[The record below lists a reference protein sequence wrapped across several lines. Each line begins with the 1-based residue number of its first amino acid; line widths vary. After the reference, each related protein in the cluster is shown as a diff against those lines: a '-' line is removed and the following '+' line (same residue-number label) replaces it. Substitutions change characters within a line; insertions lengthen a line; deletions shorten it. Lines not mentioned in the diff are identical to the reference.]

1 MSQSWCHPLAY
12 AFCSVKFGDS
22 NRDFKLYMCVVKI
35 PDLLVQIALNPL
47 PYKFL
52 FWKQIWPVS
61 DCELPKVER
70 RSRQEKATIFN
81 SLFMVCK
88 ASGLRVNSSAPALAG
103 KRVCLYREV
112 NALKKDQKDLERTP
126 GWPACTVAYS
136 IHGRRNTRLQSRW
149 SNEDWAFPPHLSSGR
164 ASFFWEDDG
173 CKQAFRVSRRRRGAS
188 GCRRCTAP
196 SSGSCS
202 LKRISL

>member
-1 MSQSWCHPLAY
+1 
-12 AFCSVKFGDS
+12 
-22 NRDFKLYMCVVKI
+22 MCVVKI

-81 SLFMVCK
+81 SLFTVCK
-88 ASGLRVNSSAPALAG
+88 ARRLCVNSSASALAG

-126 GWPACTVAYS
+126 GWPTCTVAYS

-149 SNEDWAFPPHLSSGR
+149 SDEDWALPPHLALAEHRFSGR
-164 ASFFWEDDG
+164 TTA
-173 CKQAFRVSRRRRGAS
+173 ASRRAGCPGGVGEPRAAVGAHHQ
-188 GCRRCTAP
+188 A
-196 SSGSCS
+196 
-202 LKRISL
+202 LVLAAWNISASNIKQSKLDKPRQ